1 MPFIGASH
9 LGARHALL
17 GQLSHSPPK
26 SLRSLYHC
34 RRADTGRSIGGM
46 EIARQ
51 LSIFLANK
59 PGTLAKVC
67 EELARQKINIY
78 ALSISDTS
86 DHSVIRMV
94 VSDTQKALHLL
105 GERGVLVVENKVL
118 MLENANTPGTM
129 GGIAHLLAKAKIN
142 IEYAY
147 LASSPNHDTGLA
159 IVRVSDT
166 KRAMKLLLGLK
177 KKKK

>member
-1 MPFIGASH
+1 
-9 LGARHALL
+9 
-17 GQLSHSPPK
+17 
-26 SLRSLYHC
+26 
-34 RRADTGRSIGGM
+34 M

-51 LSIFLANK
+51 LTIFLANK

-67 EELARQKINIY
+67 DELAREKINIW

-94 VSDTQKALHLL
+94 VSDPQKALHLL

-118 MLENANTPGTM
+118 VLENANTPGTL
-129 GGIAHLLAKAKIN
+129 GGIAHSLAKAKIN

-147 LASSPNHDTGLA
+147 LASSSKHETGLA
-159 IVRVSDT
+159 IIRVSDT
-166 KRAMKLLLGLK
+166 KKAEKVLSGKKGK
-177 KKKK
+177 KKK